1 MSVLVLIISLAKTGL
16 ILIYKPDVGELAVH
30 ITIDKVDLRGIGAEV
45 TLVVHDV
52 NQESDL
58 GMEKVGVVNVVPI
71 GRKPKLAVASGKVVS
86 GVVEE
91 AKTDS
96 CVGDRC
102 TSLAYNEPF
111 DIDGVTVEGLLH
123 TPLFVQKLIGWFGSG
138 GGWLR
143 RGRGS
148 GRFGSWRDSG
158 R

>member
-16 ILIYKPDVGELAVH
+16 ILIYKSDVGELAVH
-30 ITIDKVDLRGIGAEV
+30 FAIDKVDLQGIGAGIACI
-45 TLVVHDV
+45 VHYI
-52 NQESDL
+52 NQESR
-58 GMEKVGVVNVVPI
+58 GGFEKVGVLDVVAI
-71 GRKPKLAVASGKVVS
+71 GRKPPTTVAFGRLVIDE
-86 GVVEE
+86 VEP
-91 AKTDS
+91 AKTHSD
-96 CVGDRC
+96 VAGRGTPLPYD
-102 TSLAYNEPF
+102 EPF
-111 DIDGVTVEGLLH
+111 DVDSATVEGLLH